1 MSLVLTHLT
10 LLLGTRNPKS
20 KSMSRLYRFLTVYFL
35 MLSLAAWAGDLP
47 IGPENTAK
55 CSPTNTNPT
64 TEKDKNAIQLQRM
77 QQLDEMATNLLG
89 FQANF
94 ERALF
99 YLVSFHSDL
108 QKFQMVE
115 SDMHRSTLYTKARID
130 YMEAKRFLSQAEIY
144 LQQAA
149 YTGNLNEA
157 YCAGVKGKMDQ
168 IQTKWVVIQK
178 SMRLIEYD
186 LMNGSYAYSQQ
197 VLSGMGKDIEIL
209 MREIGEVA
217 AIGKSCVA
225 AGAI

>member
-1 MSLVLTHLT
+1 MV
-10 LLLGTRNPKS
+10 RV
-20 KSMSRLYRFLTVYFL
+20 YRFLTLYIL
-35 MLSLAAWAGDLP
+35 LLSVAAWAGELP
-47 IGPENTAK
+47 IGPENAAK

-64 TEKDKNAIQLQRM
+64 TEKERKAMQLQRM

-115 SDMHRSTLYTKARID
+115 SDMHRSSLYTKARID

-144 LQQAA
+144 LQQAVNS
-149 YTGNLNEA
+149 GSLNEA
-157 YCAGVKGKMDQ
+157 FCVGVKGKMDL

-186 LMNGSYAYSQQ
+186 LINGSYAYSQQ
-197 VLSGMGKDIEIL
+197 VLSSMGKDIEVL

-217 AIGKSCVA
+217 ALGKSCVA